1 MRDFVEKIVKA
12 KLGMYFPLIMYGAAL
27 LYEVGDDLDE
37 AMVANYAANLEKVCF
52 LSLCLV
58 FLAIVF
64 SMQVFPLQISGV
76 V

>member
-12 KLGMYFPLIMYGAAL
+12 KLGMCFPLIMHGAVL
-27 LYEVGDDLDE
+27 LYKVGDDLGE
-37 AMVANYAANLEKVCF
+37 AMVANYAANLEEVCF

-64 SMQVFPLQISGV
+64 SMQVFPL
-76 V
+76 

>member
-52 LSLCLV
+52 LFLCLV
-58 FLAIVF
+58 FLAIAF
-64 SMQVFPLQISGV
+64 SMQVFPL
-76 V
+76 